1 MTTLVIGS
9 GLIGSQVARILV
21 ERGEKPVLMDHAAQP
36 QAIGQIVDLGKV
48 TMVVGDVLR
57 PLSIVDVL
65 RTHGITR
72 IAHTAANPLLT
83 LGAQKDPYAAI
94 NLNIMGTVNVLEAAR
109 VTGLKRVVVSSSSVL
124 NHYLDGG
131 EDGGNFGKEE
141 AFPRPTTFYSAT
153 KQAVESLGLNYA
165 KWCGIEF
172 AGMRYGAVFGPWSGA
187 GGGGPS
193 NVIREAMR
201 NALAGKE
208 ATVPPGVM
216 EWVYSKDAARG
227 TVMALDAKDLGNR
240 VFNITMGAMTTPS
253 EMAEAIGAV
262 VPGAKVKFEAPAGT
276 GVSLSNRDHHADL
289 SRAKRHLGFEPQFK
303 LKDAVKDFGSGCG
316 GTWREPGR
324 PPVPLLA
331 KSCCNGRGFCGP
343 DGGGGETARIEFPAK
358 SAIWLCGQAL
368 LAYFDLV
375 FGWSCALRVGR
386 ADCRHRANGR
396 PSETEHRAT
405 QTN

>member
-36 QAIGQIVDLGKV
+36 QAIGQIVDLNKV

-124 NHYLDGG
+124 NHYLAGG

-172 AGMRYGAVFGPWSGA
+172 AGLRYGAVFGPWSGA

-193 NVIREAMR
+193 NIIREAMR

-227 TVMALDAKDLGNR
+227 TVHGARRQGPRQRR
-240 VFNITMGAMTTPS
+240 VQHHHGRDDH
-253 EMAEAIGAV
+253 AE
-262 VPGAKVKFEAPAGT
+262 
-276 GVSLSNRDHHADL
+276 R
-289 SRAKRHLGFEPQFK
+289 
-303 LKDAVKDFGSGCG
+303 
-316 GTWREPGR
+316 
-324 PPVPLLA
+324 
-331 KSCCNGRGFCGP
+331 
-343 DGGGGETARIEFPAK
+343 DGGGDRGRGSRRQGEVRGAGRHGRFAVEPRQPRRSEPAPSTR
-358 SAIWLCGQAL
+358 SA
-368 LAYFDLV
+368 
-375 FGWSCALRVGR
+375 SSR
-386 ADCRHRANGR
+386 
-396 PSETEHRAT
+396 SSS
-405 QTN
+405 

>member
-36 QAIGQIVDLGKV
+36 QAIGQIVDLDKV
-48 TMVVGDVLR
+48 TLVGGDAA
-57 PLSIVDVL
+57 PAVD
-65 RTHGITR
+65 RR
-72 IAHTAANPLLT
+72 RAAHPRHHQDRAHRRQPAAHARRAE
-83 LGAQKDPYAAI
+83 GPYAAI

-124 NHYLDGG
+124 NHYLAGG

-172 AGMRYGAVFGPWSGA
+172 AGLRYGAVFGPWSGA

-193 NVIREAMR
+193 NIIREAMR

-227 TVMALDAKDLGNR
+227 TVMALDAKDLGSG

-262 VPGAKVKFEAPAGT
+262 VPGAKVKFEAPASARVALT
-276 GVSLSNRDHHADL
+276 NRAEHADL
-289 SRAKRHLGFEPQFK
+289 SRAKRHLGFEPQFP
-303 LKDAVKDFGSGCG
+303 LQAAVKD
-316 GTWREPGR
+316 
-324 PPVPLLA
+324 LA
-331 KSCCNGRGFCGP
+331 DWMR
-343 DGGGGETARIEFPAK
+343 R
-358 SAIWLCGQAL
+358 
-368 LAYFDLV
+368 Y
-375 FGWSCALRVGR
+375 
-386 ADCRHRANGR
+386 
-396 PSETEHRAT
+396 
-405 QTN
+405 

>member
-1 MTTLVIGS
+1 MTTLVIGA

-21 ERGEKPVLMDHAAQP
+21 ERGEKPVLMDVAAQP
-36 QAIGQIVDLGKV
+36 QAMGQIVDLAKV
-48 TMVVGDVLR
+48 TLVAGDILR

-65 RTHGITR
+65 KSHGITR

-83 LGAQKDPYAAI
+83 LGAQREPYAAI

-131 EDGGNFGKEE
+131 EDQGQFGKEE

-172 AGMRYGAVFGPWSGA
+172 AGLRYGAVFGPWSGA

-193 NVIREAMR
+193 NIIREAMK

-208 ATVPPGVM
+208 ATVPPGAM

-227 TVMALDAKDLGNR
+227 TVMALDAKDLGSRR
-240 VFNITMGAMTTPS
+240 VQHHHGRDDH
-253 EMAEAIGAV
+253 
-262 VPGAKVKFEAPAGT
+262 AG
-276 GVSLSNRDHHADL
+276 R
-289 SRAKRHLGFEPQFK
+289 
-303 LKDAVKDFGSGCG
+303 
-316 GTWREPGR
+316 
-324 PPVPLLA
+324 
-331 KSCCNGRGFCGP
+331 
-343 DGGGGETARIEFPAK
+343 DGGGDPGRGARRQGEVRGAGRHRRVAVEPRPP
-358 SAIWLCGQAL
+358 CRPGPGQAHARL
-368 LAYFDLV
+368 GAAV
-375 FGWSCALRVGR
+375 PVARGGEGPRRVDAAIFR
-386 ADCRHRANGR
+386 VTA
-396 PSETEHRAT
+396 E
-405 QTN
+405 